1 MLIGWTLLMVVV
13 ALGYALPIAAFGIG
27 LRRVIRTPRPA
38 METPPTVS
46 VLIPARDEADSIA
59 ACVRSIL
66 DGDYPHDALEVIVI
80 DDQSTDGTASM
91 VREVAA
97 SYPAARVEVVRVPAG
112 PSDLPRKKAALELGV
127 ARATGD
133 IILTTDADCHAPPGW
148 VRTMAAMFTPEVGFV
163 AGPVRYA
170 PDASAFERMQALEF
184 LGLVGIGL
192 GALGLSRPTI
202 SNAANVAYRRQAFL
216 DLGGYRGLHH
226 IGPGDDHLLMH
237 KFAYESSWQV
247 RACPFPEATVV
258 TAPAPDLATFLH
270 QRRRWA
276 SVTIHYTQVG
286 LIVVCVLFY
295 VFFLSL
301 ILGLVALPFVSSLG
315 PGLLAGWGL
324 KIAAEWSLLSVAC
337 RHFGQ
342 RRLLWYFLPAQL
354 PQVPYILIVTA
365 LGILRG
371 YTWKSRRVGG

>member
-1 MLIGWTLLMVVV
+1 MLLGWTLLMVVV
-13 ALGYALPIAAFGIG
+13 ALGYALPITAFGIG
-27 LRRVIRTPRPA
+27 LRRVIRTPRPVA
-38 METPPTVS
+38 STTPTVS
-46 VLIPARDEADSIA
+46 VLIPARDEVASIG

-66 DGDYPHDALEVIVI
+66 DGDYPHEALEVLVI
-80 DDQSTDGTASM
+80 DDQSTDGTADI

-97 SYPAARVEVVRVPAG
+97 SYPTARVDVLRVPAG

-127 ARATGD
+127 AHATGE
-133 IILTTDADCHAPPGW
+133 IILTTDADCNAPPGW
-148 VRTMAAMFTPEVGFV
+148 VRRMASMFTPEVGFV

-170 PDASAFERMQALEF
+170 PDGSAFERMQALEF

-192 GALGLSRPTI
+192 GALGLKRPTI

-216 DLGGYRGLHH
+216 DLGGYRDLHH

-237 KFAYESSWQV
+237 KFAYESEWQV

-258 TAPAPDLATFLH
+258 TAPAPDLPTFIH

-295 VFFLSL
+295 LFFLSL
-301 ILGLVALPFVSSLG
+301 ILGLVALPFIPALG

-324 KIAAEWSLLSVAC
+324 KLAAEWSLLSVAC
-337 RHFGQ
+337 KHFGQ

-354 PQVPYILIVTA
+354 PHVPYILLVTA

-371 YTWKSRRVGG
+371 YTWKSRCVGQ